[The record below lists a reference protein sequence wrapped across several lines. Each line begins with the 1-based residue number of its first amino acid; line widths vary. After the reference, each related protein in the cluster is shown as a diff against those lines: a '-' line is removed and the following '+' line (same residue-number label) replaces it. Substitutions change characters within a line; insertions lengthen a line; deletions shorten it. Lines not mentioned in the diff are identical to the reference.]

1 MTRTAGACAD
11 LPAPAGPYSPSVR
24 TGPWIHT
31 SGQGGATPAG
41 VLADDVT
48 IQTAQCLDNVMAA
61 LAASGANEADIAKV
75 TVYLTDSDHFAAMN
89 DVYRARFSEPYPART
104 TVFVGLMPG
113 LLVEIDA
120 VAFVAQETP
129 EPPTSDPSVI

>member
-1 MTRTAGACAD
+1 MTRTAGTSAD

-24 TGPWIHT
+24 TGPWIHS
-31 SGQGGATPAG
+31 SGQGGATAAG
-41 VLADDVT
+41 VLAEDVT
-48 IQTAQCLDNVMAA
+48 AQTEQCLDNVMAA
-61 LAASGANEADIAKV
+61 LAASGAAETDIAKV

-89 DVYRARFSEPYPART
+89 EVYRRRFSEPYPART

-120 VAFVAQETP
+120 AAYVPQEAPAHT
-129 EPPTSDPSVI
+129 

>member
-1 MTRTAGACAD
+1 MTRTTGAAAD

-24 TGPWIHT
+24 TGPWIHA
-31 SGQGGATPAG
+31 SGQSGATPAG
-41 VLADDVT
+41 VLANDVT
-48 IQTAQCLDNVMAA
+48 TQTEQCLTNVMAV
-61 LAASGANEADIAKV
+61 LAASGAAEPDIAKV

-120 VAFVAQETP
+120 VAFVPQDTP
-129 EPPTSDPSVI
+129 A

>member
-1 MTRTAGACAD
+1 MTRTPGTSAD

-48 IQTAQCLDNVMAA
+48 AQTEQCLDNVMAA
-61 LAASGANEADIAKV
+61 LAASGADETDIAKV
-75 TVYLTDSDHFAAMN
+75 TVYLTDPGHFAAMN
-89 DVYRARFSEPYPART
+89 DVYRRRFSEPYPART
-104 TVFVGLMPG
+104 TVFVGLLPG

-120 VAFVAQETP
+120 AAYVPQEAP
-129 EPPTSDPSVI
+129 